1 MNGDVARIEH
11 VVITAN
17 AAAAICAESVRSAD
31 GNETGGILLG
41 HIDTNAW
48 VRHAGGPGP
57 AAVHRPTFFLRDRHH
72 AQRLAAEA
80 FARDQSTWIGEWH
93 THPAAGA
100 IPSTRDLNTYL
111 SFLAD
116 PQLRFEAFIAL
127 IVVARDNTWCR
138 PEAHAWICYDHAV
151 EPAPLTI
158 APAQLL

>member
-1 MNGDVARIEH
+1 MNGGIDRIEQ
-11 VVITAN
+11 VVITAS
-17 AAAAICAESVRSAD
+17 AAAAICDESVRSAD
-31 GNETGGILLG
+31 GHETGGVLLG
-41 HIDTNAW
+41 HIGTNAW

-57 AAVHRPTFFLRDRHH
+57 AAVHRPNFFLRDLHH

-80 FARDQSTWIGEWH
+80 FAHDQSVWIGEWH
-93 THPAAGA
+93 THPRAGP

-111 SFLAD
+111 SLLAD

-127 IVVARDNTWCR
+127 IVVAPDDTWCR

-158 APAQLL
+158 APTP